1 MSAPH
6 PRTTTAFVLV
16 HGAWQGAWCWHRV
29 LPLLRGAGIDTHA
42 VTLTGVGERA
52 HLLSPAV
59 TLDTHIQDVIGLIE
73 AEELRRVVL
82 VGHSYGGIVITGVA
96 DRLQQER
103 PGLLVQ
109 LVYLD
114 AVTPHPG
121 ESWSSQHAPETR
133 QARIE
138 AAASSGGLSFPPP
151 DAGVFGLSGA
161 DRDWVNRRQTPQPL
175 AVYQQA
181 LAFDAARVAALPRSF
196 IDCNRPALPT
206 IAVMR
211 QRVRSEPGW
220 KVHELATG
228 HGPMVSAPREL
239 AQLLLSIHHKASS
252 PQEGGAHQRSGE
264 AGSAV

>member
-1 MSAPH
+1 MSAPV
-6 PRTTTAFVLV
+6 PATAPTFVLV
-16 HGAWQGAWCWHRV
+16 HGSWHGAWCWRRV
-29 LPLLRGAGIDTHA
+29 LPRLRAAGAEAHA

-52 HLLSPAV
+52 HLMGPGIDLH
-59 TLDTHIQDVIGLIE
+59 THIQDVIGLIE
-73 AEELRRVVL
+73 AEELQRVVL

-96 DRLQQER
+96 DRLQRQD
-103 PGLLVQ
+103 PGRLAQ

-133 QARIE
+133 QARLDA
-138 AAASSGGLSFPPP
+138 AAASGGISFPPP
-151 DAGVFGLSGA
+151 DASVFGLDGA

-181 LAFDAARVAALPRSF
+181 LDFDAARVAALPRSF
-196 IDCNRPALPT
+196 IDCTSPALPT

-220 KVHELATG
+220 RVFEMATG
-228 HGPMVSAPREL
+228 HDPMVSEPAAL
-239 AQLLLSIHHKASS
+239 ASLLLDMAR
-252 PQEGGAHQRSGE
+252 G
-264 AGSAV
+264 